1 MEEQG
6 MNAAR
11 HLFNVTG
18 AHGRFRRRY
27 DNAIVMG
34 VCAGV
39 ADYFSLNRTVIRLF
53 ALLLL
58 WFVTVPTLLLYL
70 LLAWLGD
77 TR

>member
-1 MEEQG
+1 
-6 MNAAR
+6 MNATHR
-11 HLFNVTG
+11 LFSATG
-18 AHGRFRRRY
+18 ARGRFRRRH
-27 DNAIVMG
+27 NCSIVMG

-39 ADYFSLNRTVIRLF
+39 ADYLSLDRTVVRLV

-77 TR
+77 TQ

>member
-1 MEEQG
+1 
-6 MNAAR
+6 MNTTR
-11 HLFNVTG
+11 NIFNISG
-18 AHGRFRRRY
+18 AHGRFRCRH
-27 DNAIVMG
+27 DNAIIMG

-39 ADYFSLNRTVIRLF
+39 ADYLMQDRSIVRLV

-58 WFVTVPTLLLYL
+58 WFFTAPTLLAYL